1 MTDGYQR
8 LAITITLESPL
19 ALGERK
25 PGGQATHVLDYL
37 PGARLRGAVAE
48 ALLDEGA
55 DDLGALFDSPGAAIF
70 RDARPAAVFRDAGQ
84 GTADAPADV
93 LPATAM
99 SCKRHPGFRGAP
111 TRQAAPGERP
121 HGVYDTLLDR
131 AFLETLNP
139 AGLLYRPRCAE
150 RSCEGWAAPFRGYY
164 AAHGVGGAAS
174 YARADVSSRLLA
186 RVALDRRRRVAADEL
201 LYTVPVLGEFAD
213 DGEEP
218 PRPTV
223 FHGEVLV
230 PDDANGARVA
240 AALERVDHLGGG
252 GSRGLGA
259 VRITTA
265 PAAAP
270 DPLAARL
277 DRFRGAVARRREQ
290 YARLAPLSARLAG
303 RRLLQHR
310 PARGRPAAPPGLGA
324 DDAAGRRAAAGGDG
338 RRRSVADAGT
348 RLRRAGLARR
358 LAGGVGPAAADRA
371 GGPARKLLPLP
382 HRERRGLDGGAGG
395 VGGDRRRRAHGRGLR
410 RGARVRPLSPGA
422 ARACGLEAAGRRRG
436 VRDE

>member
-8 LAITITLESPL
+8 LAVTITLESPL

-37 PGARLRGAVAE
+37 PGARLRGGVAE

-84 GTADAPADV
+84 AAADAPADV
-93 LPATAM
+93 LPTTAM

-111 TRQAAPGERP
+111 TRQVAADERP

-150 RSCEGWAAPFRGYY
+150 RGCEAWAAPFRGYY

-174 YARADVSSRLLA
+174 YARAEVPSRLLA
-186 RVALDRRRRVAADEL
+186 RAAVDRRRRVAADEL

-213 DGEEP
+213 DGENP

-259 VRITTA
+259 VRISTT
-265 PAAAP
+265 PAAAA

-290 YARLAPLSARLAG
+290 YARLAPLSVASLD
-303 RRLLQHR
+303 
-310 PARGRPAAPPGLGA
+310 GA
-324 DDAAGRRAAAGGDG
+324 YFSVDRRA
-338 RRRSVADAGT
+338 DAL
-348 RLRRAGLARR
+348 LRRQGWEPTTLLDADLLRAATGVDDPSLTLVRAYAEPDWRGGWQAAWGLPRPTELVARR
-358 LAGGVGPAAADRA
+358 GSCYLFRTANAAAWTAALEALEATGVG
-371 GGPARKLLPLP
+371 ARTAEGYGEVRVCDPFHLVL
-382 HRERRGLDGGAGG
+382 REHA
-395 VGGDRRRRAHGRGLR
+395 V
-410 RGARVRPLSPGA
+410 
-422 ARACGLEAAGRRRG
+422 
-436 VRDE
+436 